1 MVTMKPWA
9 VFLVLV
15 LAACGPG
22 PVTGHPAQS
31 QTSLPTASTSPG
43 TTPAPSSPHLG
54 LLVVLEARRAGSTFG
69 GGPDAYDA
77 HDVVAIA
84 GTDGYA
90 KAKQTFKAR
99 SLPFVGN
106 AGVIMQP
113 EARVAAGAAFYID
126 GSGAVRRLNVDGS
139 MAQVTSIPFGQPQQE
154 VSFAVSP
161 DGKRVIAS
169 VLTLPARNP
178 NAQMGGD
185 PPFVAG
191 SHAFVELF
199 AAEAGGPARSLV
211 RTDLGTFSNTSSQFL
226 RVVGWDGG
234 GPLVT
239 LQQSLATQQGSLGTW
254 FEGMQLA
261 HLDASGHPGPA
272 FTPADCM
279 PWQELD
285 DASVLCSSG
294 DFRNVSLIDIG
305 GKTITAFPGVSGPF
319 LTLSPDKAWVA
330 YHGGAQ
336 NRSGSHVTFP
346 DRFFPEGWLD
356 STTIIGYQD
365 PSGIG
370 ATVGNMALVRLGD
383 PGHIDDLGFTGVLA
397 AIL

>member
-1 MVTMKPWA
+1 MKRWA
-9 VFLVLV
+9 LCLVLL
-15 LAACGPG
+15 LAACGP
-22 PVTGHPAQS
+22 VTARPGQS
-31 QTSLPTASTSPG
+31 QTSLPSASPSQG
-43 TTPAPSSPHLG
+43 TTPAASAPHLG

-90 KAKQTFKAR
+90 KAKQTFKPR
-99 SLPFVGN
+99 TLPFIGN

-113 EARVAAGAAFYID
+113 EARVAAGAVFYID
-126 GSGAVRRLNVDGS
+126 GTGVVRRLSVNGS
-139 MAQVTSIPFGQPQQE
+139 VAQVTSIPFGQPQQE

-169 VLTLPARNP
+169 VLTLPAKNP
-178 NAQMGGD
+178 NAQMGED
-185 PPFVAG
+185 PPYVSG
-191 SHAFVELF
+191 SHAFIELF
-199 AAEAGGPARSLV
+199 AADVGGPARSLV
-211 RTDLGTFSNTSSQFL
+211 RTDLGTFSNSSQIL

-239 LQQSLATQQGSLGTW
+239 LQQSLGTQQGSLGTW

-294 DFRNVSLIDIG
+294 DFRNVTLIDAR
-305 GKTITAFPGVSGPF
+305 GKTVASFPGVSGPF
-319 LTLSPDKAWVA
+319 LTLSPDQSWLA

-336 NRSGSHVTFP
+336 NRNGSRVTLP

-356 STTIIGYQD
+356 ATTIVGYQD
-365 PSGIG
+365 SKYGIG

-383 PGHIDDLGFTGVLA
+383 PSRVDDLGFTGVLA
-397 AIL
+397 GTL